1 MTSKWCY
8 GWNQPG
14 YMPDTS
20 ETCDTWSDARD
31 ALIWEL
37 ERGDYNESTCSEA
50 ELDHAIAVLAGASE
64 GQELD
69 VRCGAYVYFIG
80 REGARG

>member
-8 GWNQPG
+8 GWNHPG

-37 ERGDYNESTCSEA
+37 ERLDCDASTCSEA
-50 ELDHAIAVLAGASE
+50 ELDHAIALIAGASD
-64 GQELD
+64 GQEIE
-69 VRCGAYVYFIG
+69 VRCGAYVYFILCA
-80 REGARG
+80 GARG